1 MIHIALCFDNNFV
14 MQAGVTLLSIVHSNK
29 HNKIT
34 FHLFVNN
41 ISNEEKEKI
50 KSLVTDNCTVIF
62 YDVNTTLLKD
72 CPINPQIH
80 SRSIA
85 KYFRILIPT
94 IIDDK
99 IEKILYLDCDIIVV
113 KDLSDLFKIDLGEKA
128 IGVVY
133 DQKPFEIENF
143 NRLKIDKEAGYF
155 NSGVMMINNKVWKEK
170 EYSKMIFELIEKEKD
185 NLEWEDQ
192 DALNMMFSDNKVLYS
207 LEYNLQNDML
217 YIDNKIYWKDCEQLN
232 QAINHPSIIHF
243 CGNKPWKKSCK
254 HPYKQLWLD
263 YLYETPWKNYH
274 LREISLKEKIAK
286 GIKKFLMRHM
296 TFKDSD
302 EKFITINH

>member
-14 MQAGVTLLSIVHSNK
+14 MQAGVTLLSIVRSNK
-29 HNKIT
+29 LNEIT

-41 ISNEEKEKI
+41 ISNEEREKI
-50 KSLVTDNCTVIF
+50 KSLVTDNCTVVF
-62 YDVNTTLLKD
+62 YDVNITLLKD

-94 IIDDK
+94 IIDKK
-99 IEKILYLDCDIIVV
+99 IDKILYLDCDIIVV
-113 KDLSDLFKIDLGEKA
+113 KDLNDLFKIDLGEKA

-155 NSGVMMINNKVWKEK
+155 NSGVIMINNKVWREK
-170 EYSKMIFELIEKEKD
+170 NYSKQLFELIEKEKD

-217 YIDNKIYWKDCEQLN
+217 YIDNKIYWKDREQLN

-243 CGNKPWKKSCK
+243 CGNKPWNKSCK
-254 HPYKQLWLD
+254 HPYKQLWLG

-274 LREISLKEKIAK
+274 LREISLKEKTAK
-286 GIKKFLMRHM
+286 GIKRFLMRHM
-296 TFKDSD
+296 TFKDAD

>member
-14 MQAGVTLLSIVHSNK
+14 MQAGVTLLSIARSNK
-29 HNKIT
+29 YNNIT

-41 ISNEEKEKI
+41 ISSQDREYI
-50 KSLVTDNCTVIF
+50 KSLVNDNCTLIF
-62 YDVNTTLLKD
+62 YDINTNLLKT
-72 CPINPQIH
+72 CPINPKIH

-113 KDLSDLFKIDLGEKA
+113 KDLSNLFNIDLGEKA

-133 DQKPFEIENF
+133 DQKPFEIDNF

-155 NSGVMMINNKVWKEK
+155 NSGVIMINNKVWKENN
-170 EYSKMIFELIEKEKD
+170 YSKQIFKLIEKEKD
-185 NLEWEDQ
+185 KLEWEDQ
-192 DALNMMFSDNKVLYS
+192 DALNMMFSNNKVLYS

-217 YIDNKIYWKDCEQLN
+217 YVDNKIYWKDYEQLN
-232 QAINHPSIIHF
+232 QAINHPTIIHF
-243 CGNKPWKKSCK
+243 CGNKPWNKSCK
-254 HPYKQLWLD
+254 HPYRQLWLS
-263 YLYETPWKNYH
+263 YLYDTPWKNYH
-274 LREISLKEKIAK
+274 LTEISLKEKITT
-286 GIKKFLMRHM
+286 GIKRFLMRHM
-296 TFKDSD
+296 TFKDSN
-302 EKFITINH
+302 ETFITINH

>member
-14 MQAGVTLLSIVHSNK
+14 MQAGVTLLSIVRSNK
-29 HNKIT
+29 HNKII
-34 FHLFVNN
+34 FHLFVSN
-41 ISNEEKEKI
+41 ISNEEKENI
-50 KSLVTDNCTVIF
+50 KSLATDNCTVIF
-62 YDVNTTLLKD
+62 YNVNTALLKD

-113 KDLSDLFKIDLGEKA
+113 KDLNDLFKINLGEKA

-143 NRLKIDKEAGYF
+143 NRLRIDKEAGYF

-170 EYSKMIFELIEKEKD
+170 KYSNEIFELIEKEKG

-192 DALNMMFSDNKVLYS
+192 DVLNMMFSNNRVLYS

-217 YIDNKIYWKDCEQLN
+217 YIDNKIYWKDREELN

-243 CGNKPWKKSCK
+243 CGNKPWNKSCK

-263 YLYETPWKNYH
+263 YLYNTPWKNYH

-296 TFKDSD
+296 TIKDSD

>member
-14 MQAGVTLLSIVHSNK
+14 MQAGVTLLSIVRSNK
-29 HNKIT
+29 HNEIT
-34 FHLFVNN
+34 FHLFVDN
-41 ISNEEKEKI
+41 ISHEDRENI
-50 KSLVTDNCTVIF
+50 KSLATDNCIVIF
-62 YDVNTTLLKD
+62 YDVNTNLLKD

-113 KDLSDLFKIDLGEKA
+113 KDLSDFFKIDLGENA
-128 IGVVY
+128 VGVVY

-143 NRLKIDKEAGYF
+143 NRLKIDKETGYF
-155 NSGVMMINNKVWKEK
+155 NSGVIMINNKVWREK
-170 EYSKMIFELIEKEKD
+170 SYSKQLFELIEKEKS
-185 NLEWEDQ
+185 NLKWEDQ
-192 DALNMMFSDNKVLYS
+192 DALNMMFSNNKLLYS

-217 YIDNKIYWKDCEQLN
+217 YIDNKIYWKDREQLN

-243 CGNKPWKKSCK
+243 CGNKPWNKSCK
-254 HPYKQLWLD
+254 HPYKQLWLS
-263 YLYETPWKNYH
+263 YLYDTPWKNYH
-274 LREISLKEKIAK
+274 LKENSLKEKMAK
-286 GIKKFLMRHM
+286 GIKKLLMKHM
-296 TFKDSD
+296 TFKVLD
-302 EKFITINH
+302 EKFITISH